1 MLDNADFIICIRP
14 SMINYLEKL
23 NEISSFENGILF
35 YSMWK
40 GYQEREDM
48 KYFLDYME
56 SRGVKIHTLH
66 TSGHADIDTINRLLN
81 KVDPKMIIP
90 VHTEN
95 PEWYLRYGVSV
106 VIEDNRI
113 EV

>member
-56 SRGVKIHTLH
+56 SRGVFIVKYKCRKLQTKNVGRCNCIL
-66 TSGHADIDTINRLLN
+66 
-81 KVDPKMIIP
+81 
-90 VHTEN
+90 
-95 PEWYLRYGVSV
+95 
-106 VIEDNRI
+106 
-113 EV
+113 

>member
-40 GYQEREDM
+40 GYQ
-48 KYFLDYME
+48 
-56 SRGVKIHTLH
+56 
-66 TSGHADIDTINRLLN
+66 
-81 KVDPKMIIP
+81 
-90 VHTEN
+90 
-95 PEWYLRYGVSV
+95 
-106 VIEDNRI
+106 
-113 EV
+113 